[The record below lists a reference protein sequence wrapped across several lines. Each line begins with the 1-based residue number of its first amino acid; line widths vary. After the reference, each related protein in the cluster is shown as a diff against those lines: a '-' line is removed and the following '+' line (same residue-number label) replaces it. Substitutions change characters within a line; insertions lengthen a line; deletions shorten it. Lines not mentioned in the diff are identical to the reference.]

1 MGKRK
6 RRRTSFQFFWEDA
19 MPVCLLEIQVT
30 LAAHFMELEGLCN
43 VKPTTHLWFTR
54 SSRSFYE
61 IQLQW
66 TRSGRNKYHLSAGS
80 LAGRYK
86 GKIIQAAVHLC
97 VTLTLKSFVV
107 VVVVVERRRRRRP
120 SSK

>member
-1 MGKRK
+1 
-6 RRRTSFQFFWEDA
+6 
-19 MPVCLLEIQVT
+19 MPIWWLEILSI

-107 VVVVVERRRRRRP
+107 VVERRRRRRP